1 MKVLLVHNYYQ
12 SASPSG
18 EDKAFENEVRMQ
30 KNNGADVYV
39 YARHNDEISGY
50 GITGKCR
57 LPFESVWS
65 IKTYRDLLKIV
76 KKAKPD
82 VAHFHNIWYLVSPSA
97 YYACRDAR
105 VPIVQTLHNYR
116 FFCANGLLFRNGAV
130 CESCIG
136 KITLQG
142 VINAC
147 YRSSRIH
154 SVPICLM
161 EGVHRILGTLNKMVD
176 AFIALTEFS
185 RRKYI
190 ECGVIPGKLFV
201 KPNVLADVP
210 EPQYTGNG
218 DMVFVGRL
226 SREKGIDTLAAAAK
240 YLNSSRI
247 NNSKILLVG
256 DGPLKRQLYETTRAK
271 DIDNI
276 ELAGHK
282 EHKEVI
288 EIMRRGRFVILP
300 SLCYESFPLVIME
313 AYACGKPVVA
323 SRIGALAELV
333 EDGKTGLL
341 FEPGNARD
349 LAAKMRWLYEHK
361 DTCVEMGMN
370 ARRTFDEKYTACR
383 NFAVLTQIYTSVLP
397 QHQ

>member
-1 MKVLLVHNYYQ
+1 MHNYYQ

>member
-1 MKVLLVHNYYQ
+1 VHNYYQ